1 MKGAGY
7 SDPTRSAVKVLG
19 RKPEVL
25 QSQEA
30 ETTEAAT
37 SAPDLGVFSHGYILL
52 VKSPSLSPNRLMCQP
67 GCPFLPRLS
76 GACSRPGMQDTER
89 QWDWNGVEGTGLSL
103 PHHHQSVPAQSLSL
117 WQHSPREE
125 RGASPRS
132 LGSNVALLSTSP
144 GVGQV
149 GNTEE

>member
-1 MKGAGY
+1 M
-7 SDPTRSAVKVLG
+7 LG

-52 VKSPSLSPNRLMCQP
+52 VKSPSLSLNRLMCQP

-76 GACSRPGMQDTER
+76 VGQACKTLRGS
-89 QWDWNGVEGTGLSL
+89 GTGMGWKGLDCHCPTITSLSL
-103 PHHHQSVPAQSLSL
+103 PRGFLCGSTVPGRRGEPLLGAWDPMWPCFLPL
-117 WQHSPREE
+117 LGGARWQH
-125 RGASPRS
+125 RG
-132 LGSNVALLSTSP
+132 VD
-144 GVGQV
+144 
-149 GNTEE
+149 